1 MLNPKGVLLG
11 LVWIEGGGCV
21 EGSRVELDENRLIL
35 SQFHSI
41 VLPLNANRPLNLNSL
56 NGWMIVYK
64 SQNFPKR
71 VFLLGWTWSSHF

>member
-11 LVWIEGGGCV
+11 LVWIEGEGGGGV

-41 VLPLNANRPLNLNSL
+41 VLPLLPPQCKQT
-56 NGWMIVYK
+56 IK
-64 SQNFPKR
+64 S
-71 VFLLGWTWSSHF
+71 

>member
-11 LVWIEGGGCV
+11 LVWIEGGGVCV

-41 VLPLNANRPLNLNSL
+41 VLPLLPPQCKQT
-56 NGWMIVYK
+56 IK
-64 SQNFPKR
+64 S
-71 VFLLGWTWSSHF
+71 